1 MSLWRQCV
9 VMTDGCAIPQVQ
21 EYKEALD
28 GVLIRGK
35 HGIRLVPELYAV
47 PADKVSLN
55 HFVTLIN
62 AMYSSSMSNFHL
74 QLIIIYHS
82 ESAWTFIT
90 SSTPFFA
97 QRHNVH

>member
-1 MSLWRQCV
+1 
-9 VMTDGCAIPQVQ
+9 MTDGCVIPQVQ

-55 HFVTLIN
+55 HFVTLSN
-62 AMYSSSMSNFHL
+62 TMHSSSMSNFHL
-74 QLIIIYHS
+74 QQIIIYHS
-82 ESAWTFIT
+82 ESACTFIT
-90 SSTPFFA
+90 SNTHFFA

>member
-1 MSLWRQCV
+1 
-9 VMTDGCAIPQVQ
+9 MTDGCVIPQVQ

-62 AMYSSSMSNFHL
+62 TMYSSSIAMFPSKDSN
-74 QLIIIYHS
+74 
-82 ESAWTFIT
+82 
-90 SSTPFFA
+90 
-97 QRHNVH
+97 

>member
-1 MSLWRQCV
+1 
-9 VMTDGCAIPQVQ
+9 MTDGCVIPQVE

-55 HFVTLIN
+55 HSVTLIN
-62 AMYSSSMSNFHL
+62 TMNSSSTSNFHL
-74 QLIIIYHS
+74 QQMFIYHS
-82 ESAWTFIT
+82 
-90 SSTPFFA
+90 
-97 QRHNVH
+97 